1 MAGVPGARTPVFL
14 AVIRIVSGEHIAA
27 SDQEF
32 AVVRDDGAKGFKGF
46 LVGFAGPH
54 VFPEGL
60 AGLGLHGEDEGR
72 VVRLAAAVNGFVA
85 LQHGQVKL
93 VLIECG
99 RGGEGPLKGEVAVVL
114 LDVTGPEFV
123 ALHVEPDEVAVAVK
137 EHHGFTVGHG

>member
-1 MAGVPGARTPVFL
+1 MW
-14 AVIRIVSGEHIAA
+14 
-27 SDQEF
+27 
-32 AVVRDDGAKGFKGF
+32 DDGAKGFKGF